1 MMQFFLDLFSL
12 SWVLSVRPSTN
23 STPFDVFFFCEFT
36 KCPITSAAE
45 YMKLHSI
52 SSNFSF
58 VVRVLFEGL
67 CIGTGWILQPHHLQG
82 ADSFDLEAA
91 YHEIDYAG
99 ISARKKKV

>member
-67 CIGTGWILQPHHLQG
+67 CIGSQRLDRLYSRCCPPTRDICR
-82 ADSFDLEAA
+82 STSAA
-91 YHEIDYAG
+91 IRG
-99 ISARKKKV
+99 